1 MVWLWTSAA
10 PSFLYCD
17 PPEWIWSLCPVN
29 GHPQF
34 FAFSPRLLKRE
45 KELSLCLEKAA
56 NQASKYKEIS
66 VNAGTFYRK
75 KSFIS
80 KYLMTLA
87 IDFNRELAA
96 QLLSDLAIV
105 REYRD
110 ESGTYII
117 AELITGTLDSR
128 LCNAI
133 NSPDQGTWR
142 NGGVVIKGYY
152 TAVGVAAR
160 RRLLSD
166 SIDAAD
172 NNAIIEL
179 SRQVSNVLVSGA
191 ERGNL
196 FGYESSKV
204 RLNGLCILKRSVS
217 EDKRYYYSLAVCPD
231 VSTRHLSD

>member
-1 MVWLWTSAA
+1 MVWLWISAA

-17 PPEWIWSLCPVN
+17 PPDWIWSLCPVN

-34 FAFSPRLLKRE
+34 FAFCPRLLKRE

-56 NQASKYKEIS
+56 SQASKYKGVS

-75 KSFIS
+75 KSFMS
-80 KYLMTLA
+80 KYLITLA

-96 QLLSDLAIV
+96 QLLSDLAIE

-117 AELITGTLDSR
+117 SELMTDTMDST

-133 NSPDQGTWR
+133 NSPDHGEWK
-142 NGGVVIKGYY
+142 NEGVVIKGYY
-152 TAVGVAAR
+152 TAVGIAAR

-179 SRQVSNVLVSGA
+179 SRQVSSALASGA

-196 FGYESSKV
+196 FGYESSEV
-204 RLNGLCILKRSVS
+204 RLNGFYILKRSVS
-217 EDKRYYYSLAVCPD
+217 DDKRYYYSLAVCPD
-231 VSTRHLSD
+231 VSTRHLSE